1 MTNGIRPFC
10 IFYFSP
16 PHFFNSIFS
25 RPALHTFAS
34 HTSRHTTKACK
45 RVQFIQRFCYICNV
59 KSISFIIAVYVLLL
73 ATVPCYL
80 EDKCLKQSN
89 HTEQSQGDQDEQGCS
104 DCCSPFLSC
113 GTCSGFTFPVLSFSL
128 KASIIISKKNISV
141 YDQSFISEFHSSIWQ
156 PPKIG

>member
-1 MTNGIRPFC
+1 M
-10 IFYFSP
+10 
-16 PHFFNSIFS
+16 FS

-45 RVQFIQRFCYICNV
+45 RVQFIQRFYYICSV
-59 KSISFIIAVYVLLL
+59 KIISFIIAFYVLLL

-80 EDKCLKQSN
+80 EDKCLSQSN
-89 HTEQSQGDQDEQGCS
+89 HTEQSQDDQDEQGCS

-113 GTCSGFTFPVLSFSL
+113 GTCSGFTFPLLSFSL
-128 KASIIISKKNISV
+128 KACIVLSKKSISI

-156 PPKIG
+156 PPKIS